1 MKVIGGTVDYIVV
14 ETRRNHTIR
23 IRWDDHEKIKIVVA
37 AVDNPE
43 DFLIQAL
50 IYKAANS
57 FDEQDEVASE
67 SGTQPEEAESRLLV
81 STLRINEHPAT
92 IAINFVNLCSML
104 GNERAERFVVLVI
117 RSLWVHHI
125 QVEFI
130 APFIV
135 KVSRGDTPS
144 PFIATAGDLARIAHD
159 EIAYVASVAG
169 VECEFTDNE

>member
-1 MKVIGGTVDYIVV
+1 MKVIGGTVDYIEV
-14 ETRRNHTIR
+14 ETRCNHTIR
-23 IRWDDHEKIKIVVA
+23 IRWDDYEMIKIVAA
-37 AVDNPE
+37 AVDNP
-43 DFLIQAL
+43 DHFFIQAL
-50 IYKAANS
+50 YKATNS
-57 FDEQDEVASE
+57 FDKQDEVASE
-67 SGTQPEEAESRLLV
+67 SGTQPEETGSKLLV
-81 STLRINEHPAT
+81 STIRINERPAT

-117 RSLWVHHI
+117 RSLWVYNM

-144 PFIATAGDLARIAHD
+144 PFIATAGDLARTAHD

>member
-1 MKVIGGTVDYIVV
+1 MKVIGGTVDYIEV
-14 ETRRNHTIR
+14 ETRCNHTIR
-23 IRWDDHEKIKIVVA
+23 IRWDDHEMIKIVAV
-37 AVDNPE
+37 AVDNP
-43 DFLIQAL
+43 DHFFIQAL
-50 IYKAANS
+50 YKAAYS
-57 FDEQDEVASE
+57 FDKQDEVASE
-67 SGTQPEEAESRLLV
+67 SGTQPEETGSKLLV
-81 STLRINEHPAT
+81 STIRINECPAT
-92 IAINFVNLCSML
+92 IAINFVNLCSIL

-117 RSLWVHHI
+117 RSLWVYNM

-144 PFIATAGDLARIAHD
+144 PFIATAGDLARTAHD